1 MGLLAIIFAPI
12 ADHVSDKSTIVVAS
26 SGFAVLVVLT
36 IVLNVLRQSI
46 FKNPNEPPVVFH
58 WVPFIGNTISY
69 GMEPYKFFFQCR
81 EKVHFAFQNLTPVL
95 HAAVAKL
102 IP

>member
-1 MGLLAIIFAPI
+1 MGLLATILEPI
-12 ADHVSDKSTIVVAS
+12 ADHVSDKSTIVVAA
-26 SGFAVLVVLT
+26 SGCAVLVVLT
-36 IVLNVLRQSI
+36 IVLNVLRQSV

-81 EKVHFAFQNLTPVL
+81 EKVYFSIQNLTPHL
-95 HAAVAKL
+95 YAAAA
-102 IP
+102 